1 MHHITVKDVEVI
13 PVMQVTEFYWLDV
26 YNQAIAERKF
36 ELAQRILDFF
46 LPFQD

>member
-1 MHHITVKDVEVI
+1 MHNIIVKDVEVI

-36 ELAQRILDFF
+36 ALAQQILDWFM
-46 LPFQD
+46 PFQ

>member
-1 MHHITVKDVEVI
+1 MHHIIVKDIEMI
-13 PVMQVTEFYWLDV
+13 PVMKVVEFYWLDV

-36 ELAQRILDFF
+36 ELAQKILDFF